1 MTEATTY
8 QQWIGRKLVGRDGSK
23 IGRIDQVYVDQRS
36 GRPAWMT
43 VHTGLLGT
51 RTSFVP
57 MQAATPSGDDL
68 AVPYTKD
75 QVKNAPNIEPHD
87 GLVSTDEQQLDAYYS
102 TGDGRGA
109 AAGRQ
114 APGADA
120 PGADAP
126 GADGA
131 MTRSEEE
138 MRVGTETVETGRA
151 RLHKHVE
158 TEQVQTTIP
167 VSHEEA
173 RVEREPITDAD
184 RAAAGRSAGIAE
196 DEREVVLHE
205 DRPVVGKEVVPKERV
220 RLDTEQVMEE
230 RTISDQVRKERIDV
244 EGVDDPD
251 RGRGRS

>member
-1 MTEATTY
+1 
-8 QQWIGRKLVGRDGSK
+8 
-23 IGRIDQVYVDQRS
+23 
-36 GRPAWMT
+36 
-43 VHTGLLGT
+43 
-51 RTSFVP
+51 
-57 MQAATPSGDDL
+57 
-68 AVPYTKD
+68 
-75 QVKNAPNIEPHD
+75 
-87 GLVSTDEQQLDAYYS
+87 
-102 TGDGRGA
+102 
-109 AAGRQ
+109 
-114 APGADA
+114 
-120 PGADAP
+120 
-126 GADGA
+126 